1 MAGTPAHAHTHKAL
15 YLPDPFETMRKNT
28 KNEDISIGIAVERF
42 EESEAT
48 VGYETG
54 EI

>member
-1 MAGTPAHAHTHKAL
+1 MAGTPAHAQIQSIV